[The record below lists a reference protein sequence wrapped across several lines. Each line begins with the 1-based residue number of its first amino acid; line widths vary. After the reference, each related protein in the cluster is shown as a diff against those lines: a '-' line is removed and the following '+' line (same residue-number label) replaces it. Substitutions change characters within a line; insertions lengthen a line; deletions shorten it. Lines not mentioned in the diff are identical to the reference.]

1 MKADELQIGDYVIRK
16 NVPQEIL
23 KVVSIDS
30 IKNTIYLDL
39 DGLGIIEKLENISPI
54 EITDDILMKLGFEKS
69 MDAFLPPGLPIDKI
83 EKWNSEDRRVE
94 IRNEYWTN
102 TDNKWIIH
110 VDNEDMDSIG
120 SCEITYIQEMQQ
132 FFRLC
137 KYKYE
142 FNF

>member
-1 MKADELQIGDYVIRK
+1 MKADELQIGDYIIRK

-30 IKNTIYLDL
+30 IKNTVYLDL
-39 DGLGIIEKLENISPI
+39 DGLGITEKLENISPI
-54 EITDDILMKLGFEKS
+54 EITDDILVKMGFEKS
-69 MDAFLPPGLPIDKI
+69 LDPLFEQLDR
-83 EKWNSEDRRVE
+83 WYSEDRRVE
-94 IRNEYWTN
+94 IRGEYFTN
-102 TDNKWIIH
+102 TDDKWSIHLDNK
-110 VDNEDMDSIG
+110 DMDSIG

>member
-39 DGLGIIEKLENISPI
+39 DGLGITEKLENISPI
-54 EITDDILMKLGFEKS
+54 EITDDNLVKMGFEKS
-69 MDAFLPPGLPIDKI
+69 LDPLLEQLDR
-83 EKWNSEDRRVE
+83 WYSEDRRVE
-94 IRNEYWTN
+94 IRSEYFTN
-102 TDNKWIIH
+102 TDAKWSIH

>member
-30 IKNTIYLDL
+30 IKNTVYLDL
-39 DGLGIIEKLENISPI
+39 DGLGITEKLENISPI
-54 EITDDILMKLGFEKS
+54 EITSDNLVKMGFEKCL
-69 MDAFLPPGLPIDKI
+69 DPLFEQLDR
-83 EKWNSEDRRVE
+83 WYSEDRRVE
-94 IRNEYWTN
+94 IRSEYWTN
-102 TDNKWIIH
+102 TNNKWNIH

-142 FNF
+142 FKF